1 MSNANKFSFFLAAT
15 LFLLTGLLSSCLKE
29 DYSDCPR
36 PFRLF
41 IKAVDADEKDITE
54 SGDVQQVILFVFNEK
69 GEIVDAVVIDAA
81 TVKSRKPVDIKLEYP
96 GHESLT
102 FVAWGNTSGLD
113 FPDKASVRELNE
125 LYAKLKAQ
133 NGTAQSPPD
142 LFYGN
147 LSVPVEY
154 GGFEPA
160 GDQTVVIRRKTAQV
174 TITAIHVKQWNEG
187 KEGTYSFVLRESPDT
202 YDQNGNLT
210 GGKVN
215 YKPDATMNDKG
226 TLNAPIFH
234 TFPTEGGKT
243 YVLDILFNGEVIYTA
258 TKGSDGKPF
267 IPEAGRLLNIIIDFG
282 ATKPAIIVKVTPWN
296 VVYQYVTI

>member
-1 MSNANKFSFFLAAT
+1 MSNANKFSFLLAAT

-29 DYSDCPR
+29 DFSDCPR
-36 PFRLF
+36 PFRLY

-69 GEIVDAVVIDAA
+69 GEIVDAVVLDAA
-81 TVKSRKPVDIKLEYP
+81 AVKGRKPVDIKLDYP

-113 FPDKASVRELNE
+113 FPEKASVKQLNE

-154 GGFEPA
+154 GGIEPA
-160 GDQTVVIRRKTAQV
+160 EDQTIVIRRKTAQV
-174 TITAIHVKQWNEG
+174 TISAILLKQWNLG
-187 KEGTYSFVLRESPDT
+187 KEGTYTFVLRESPDT

-210 GGKVN
+210 GSKVN
-215 YKPDATMNDKG
+215 YKPDANMNSEG
-226 TLNAPIFH
+226 TLNAPIFR
-234 TFPTEGGKT
+234 TFPTEGGTT

-258 TKGSDGKPF
+258 TKGSDGAAF
-267 IPEAGRLLNIIIDFG
+267 IPEVGRLLNIIIDFR
-282 ATKPAIIVKVTPWN
+282 ATDPTIIVKITPWN
-296 VVYQYVTI
+296 VVYQYVII